1 VNTKTVNK
9 TNLPWWTWIAPL
21 ALFQIGFWASSFFKT
36 PNGSSLFYLPIAFGI
51 ILVHWWGPRVVLA
64 MFVSSLLNMLWMNI
78 EPSLVALA
86 LATHGPVCIYL
97 SWFLFRLKYKS
108 GSQITD
114 ISHLYWF
121 IVFGIFIPV
130 SINAL
135 YELAITW
142 NEMDPLR
149 PVLLVLMPDFVTNF
163 AFTLPVLLY
172 TTPLMSRAGWTIYKD
187 NSNFSVLKLAKHVNL
202 IELLVIMIALLVLSF
217 VVPFERYWYI
227 YGVMALYIAIRFG
240 FEGALAANLFIFMIT
255 YILPITLGLHLEM
268 YNESNLLNVHLGMCM
283 LYISATVMGRV
294 MSDVRGAREDL
305 QRRNEELEITNKML
319 KHTNEELDRFVYSVS
334 HDLSAP
340 LKSVKGLISLSRY
353 EPDSSLRG
361 YLDKIHS
368 SVSRLEKFI
377 IDILDYSRN
386 NRQELRPE
394 KLDISM
400 LVKEVLENLS
410 YVENFQKIK
419 IDTDGLK
426 CNSIVTDPTRLRII
440 LNNII
445 GNAVKYH
452 KTNGSIVPFIS
463 ISSQIDNNAMY
474 IEVKDNGEGMSQDV
488 QSRVFEMFYRGSTK
502 SEGSGLGLYIAKE
515 SAAKIKGKLT
525 VESREDKGSTFVLT
539 LPIN

>member
-1 VNTKTVNK
+1 MENK
-9 TNLPWWTWIAPL
+9 TAYKDNLPWWTWVAPL
-21 ALFQIGFWASSFFKT
+21 IIFQIGFCTSSLFKT
-36 PNGSSLFYLPIAFGI
+36 PQGPSLFYLPIAFGI
-51 ILVHWWGPRVVLA
+51 ILVHWWGPRVVLG
-64 MFVSSLLNMLWMNI
+64 MFASSLLNMAWMNI
-78 EPSLVALA
+78 EPSLAALA

-114 ISHLYWF
+114 INHLYWF
-121 IVFGIFIPV
+121 IIFGIFIPV
-130 SINAL
+130 SVNSL

-142 NEMDPLR
+142 NESDPLR

-172 TTPLMSRAGWTIYKD
+172 TTPLISRAGLTIYKD
-187 NSNFSVLKLAKHVNL
+187 SSNFSALKLFKYVNL
-202 IELLVIMIALLVLSF
+202 IELAFIMIALLVLSF
-217 VVPFERYWYI
+217 IVPFERYWYI
-227 YGVMALYIAIRFG
+227 YGVVALYIAIRFG

-255 YILPITLGLHLEM
+255 YVLPIALGLHLEM

-283 LYISATVMGRV
+283 LYVSATVMGRV
-294 MSDVRGAREDL
+294 MSDVRDAREDL
-305 QRRNEELEITNKML
+305 QRRNEELEITNRLL

-340 LKSVKGLISLSRY
+340 LKSVKGLISLSHY
-353 EPDSSLRG
+353 EPDGSLRG
-361 YLDKIHS
+361 YLDKINL

-394 KLDISM
+394 KLDVSL

-419 IDTDGLK
+419 IDTKGLK
-426 CNSIVTDPTRLRII
+426 DNSIFTDATRLRII
-440 LNNII
+440 LNNLI
-445 GNAVKYH
+445 GNAIKYH
-452 KTNGSIVPFIS
+452 KTNGSLVPFIS
-463 ISSQIDNNAMY
+463 ISSQLDNDAIR

-488 QSRVFEMFYRGSTK
+488 QSRIFEMFYRGSTN

-515 SAAKIKGKLT
+515 SAEKIRGKLT
-525 VESREDKGSTFVLT
+525 VESEEGSGTTFTLT
-539 LPIN
+539 LPN